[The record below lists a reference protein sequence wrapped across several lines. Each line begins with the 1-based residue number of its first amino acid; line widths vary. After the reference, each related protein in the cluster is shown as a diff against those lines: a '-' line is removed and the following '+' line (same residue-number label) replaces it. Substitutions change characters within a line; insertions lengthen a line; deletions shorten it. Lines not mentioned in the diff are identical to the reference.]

1 MRNNECR
8 IIAVKRWYKSGL
20 ESTMEQKHIAIDQSS
35 RYGLLIS
42 SFESIRII
50 LYLSNT
56 AEKKR
61 GKENESKS
69 REEDRGMKETE

>member
-8 IIAVKRWYKSGL
+8 VIAVKRWYKGGL

-50 LYLSNT
+50 LYPSNT
-56 AEKKR
+56 AEK
-61 GKENESKS
+61 NEEKGTKVN
-69 REEDRGMKETE
+69 RERRIGE